1 MAKLQDYLDQ
11 VNVFSALKEEP
22 EWMLELRQAALAKVD
37 ELPVSKNVNGSVMN
51 AGLCLI
57 SMKQHLSVNK
67 NSLA

>member
-37 ELPVSKNVNGSVMN
+37 ELRFQKLNGSVMN